1 MVCLSAQLFDLL
13 RACLTRWDEDLQQIK
28 EPGASLNEELA
39 LIHECSKRRIEEF
52 SRNPLQ
58 DNAAVLQQALISDGQ
73 QIERLELEHKE
84 NVAQQQELQNKEA
97 QVVAGKIL
105 RDLVD
110 ILSLPTAKK
119 LAPALWSPHQEQ
131 QVDSHLDFNNDA
143 PSGIRRP
150 VGSNA
155 DKSLARTGYTR
166 RSRRL
171 CQRASPPA
179 HQPVNTENSSA
190 QKRKPDT
197 GVEDER
203 QAKVHRTGGMKTPP
217 PKAANSGS
225 YSNNNDKAPA
235 AAIKR
240 GMTLQCRTIA
250 FGGNKTARVTLQRQP
265 SQGLWVCTVQF
276 PKGQN
281 TPQINNIM
289 GRSIIPGFLRLA
301 NQDHEQVVGNLERQQ
316 PTQQAT
322 RASSEKTTSENQSDL
337 RGSGESDMSDDGD
350 KGF

>member
-1 MVCLSAQLFDLL
+1 MVCPSAQLFDLL
-13 RACLTRWDEDLQQIK
+13 QARLTRWDEDLQQIK
-28 EPGASLNEELA
+28 EPGASLIEELA
-39 LIHECSKRRIEEF
+39 LIHERSKRRIEEF
-52 SRNPLQ
+52 ARNPLQ
-58 DNAAVLQQALISDGQ
+58 DNAAVLQQALISDGR

-84 NVAQQQELQNKEA
+84 NMAQQQELQNKEA

-105 RDLVD
+105 KDLVD

-119 LAPALWSPHQEQ
+119 LAPELWSPDQEQ
-131 QVDSHLDFNNDA
+131 QLDPHLGLHNDA

-155 DKSLARTGYTR
+155 DISLARTGYTR

-179 HQPVNTENSSA
+179 HQPVNTENSST

-203 QAKVHRTGGMKTPP
+203 QTKVHRTGGMKTPP
-217 PKAANSGS
+217 PKTVNSGS

-301 NQDHEQVVGNLERQQ
+301 NQDHEQVVGNLECQQ

-337 RGSGESDMSDDGD
+337 RGSGESDKSDDGD